1 LNGSRAWLL
10 LAALLGAGAL
20 LGWIAPAASGLLEW
34 RPDPA
39 WREPWRAFS
48 AAFVHLSALHLAA
61 NLLGL
66 VLVALLGR
74 AAGCGRD
81 AALAWACA
89 WPLTHLALAMQ
100 PALRHYGGLSG
111 VLHAGV
117 AVVVVQL
124 LARTQGR
131 PRTIGLLIAA
141 GLLAKLLLEAPWGAP
156 VRQVPGWDIPIAP
169 LAHAAGACAG
179 VLTGLALIAMRRP
192 PRVA

>member
-1 LNGSRAWLL
+1 LNGPRAWLA

-20 LGWIAPAASGLLEW
+20 LGWITPAASGLLDW
-34 RPDPA
+34 RPELA
-39 WREPWRAFS
+39 AREPWRAFS
-48 AAFVHLSALHLAA
+48 AAFVHLSALHLWA

-66 VLVALLGR
+66 ALVALLGR

-81 AALAWACA
+81 AALAWGCA

-100 PALRHYGGLSG
+100 PALASYGGLSG

-131 PRTIGLLIAA
+131 PRSIGILVAIGLVL
-141 GLLAKLLLEAPWGAP
+141 KLLLEAPWGAP

-169 LAHAAGACAG
+169 LAHAAGALAG
-179 VLTGLALIAMRRP
+179 VLMGLAFVAMRRP